1 MWHFDIWE
9 NKRCNSNFYS
19 KTLKLSLPYRLM
31 RFVIEKYSFIQDI
44 WEQRIF
50 ESQNTSLLLKSCIS
64 FDNHFGEIDWVILR
78 KLSSFIVFFPADQ
91 VSSFEYHLQK
101 CSSNYSKEDFVGEI
115 SLNME
120 MDLWYKLRK
129 YEVQFSPWTYEIRLF
144 SKTYPC
150 LLLSGFRRN
159 WSRYSKKA
167 YAISI
172 FPELNFSCLN
182 IMCEKCSYCKEDL
195 KREKIFFD
203 EIWSAIRIVEEVSC
217 SPLHPFEFTHI
228 LLLIFIALA
237 LEHSNFYSRYFIED
251 RKSLESSY
259 VFFLKW
265 FRLEIFDVPALHS
278 WCL

>member
-19 KTLKLSLPYRLM
+19 KTLKLSLPYRFM
-31 RFVIEKYSFIQDI
+31 RFVIERYSFIQDI

-120 MDLWYKLRK
+120 MEWYFVIQIK
-129 YEVQFSPWTYEIRLF
+129 
-144 SKTYPC
+144 
-150 LLLSGFRRN
+150 
-159 WSRYSKKA
+159 
-167 YAISI
+167 
-172 FPELNFSCLN
+172 
-182 IMCEKCSYCKEDL
+182 
-195 KREKIFFD
+195 
-203 EIWSAIRIVEEVSC
+203 EIWSAILSLDIRDKI
-217 SPLHPFEFTHI
+217 I
-228 LLLIFIALA
+228 L
-237 LEHSNFYSRYFIED
+237 
-251 RKSLESSY
+251 
-259 VFFLKW
+259 
-265 FRLEIFDVPALHS
+265 
-278 WCL
+278 

>member
-1 MWHFDIWE
+1 M
-9 NKRCNSNFYS
+9 KCN
-19 KTLKLSLPYRLM
+19 
-31 RFVIEKYSFIQDI
+31 
-44 WEQRIF
+44 
-50 ESQNTSLLLKSCIS
+50 
-64 FDNHFGEIDWVILR
+64 
-78 KLSSFIVFFPADQ
+78 
-91 VSSFEYHLQK
+91 
-101 CSSNYSKEDFVGEI
+101 
-115 SLNME
+115 
-120 MDLWYKLRK
+120 
-129 YEVQFSPWTYEIRLF
+129 QFSPWTYEIRVL

-167 YAISI
+167 YDISI

-195 KREKIFFD
+195 MREKIFFD
-203 EIWSAIRIVEEVSC
+203 EIWSTIRIVEEVSC

-237 LEHSNFYSRYFIED
+237 LEHSNFYSRHFIED

-265 FRLEIFDVPALHS
+265 FRLEIFDVSALHS